1 MESVESNNFYRL
13 GTTLTT
19 GHLAKLHL
27 AVSQSLLAQEDIA
40 WLWVA
45 CGEKLDKIKNST
57 KLFSVTQVTQ
67 VTQMTQVTQVTQV
80 TQGLPRLGCY
90 HVALDSAILP
100 PPPSTLEGEVTRE
113 SVESVGQFCDFFVA
127 TCQGALVLGCTGQS

>member
-1 MESVESNNFYRL
+1 MESVESNNFYNL

-27 AVSQSLLAQEDIA
+27 AVSQSLLAQELMGCA
-40 WLWVA
+40 WNQTTGTTYRQLA
-45 CGEKLDKIKNST
+45 LKL
-57 KLFSVTQVTQ
+57 LFQLTRVTQLTQ
-67 VTQMTQVTQVTQV
+67 LTQVTQV